1 MKVAGIADESDQLIR
16 IVYLLSVSGWFWPS
30 QSPELRFLS
39 QWDFE
44 NNAHS
49 TGIEEKG
56 LEVASEF
63 VLCTYLCVIEFQRKV
78 SKKLKDWKTKSYEK
92 LV

>member
-16 IVYLLSVSGWFWPS
+16 IVYLLIASGHWFWPS

-63 VLCTYLCVIEFQRKV
+63 VFMYVFMCYRIPKESIQEIER
-78 SKKLKDWKTKSYEK
+78 LEDEK
-92 LV
+92 L

>member
-16 IVYLLSVSGWFWPS
+16 IVYLLIASGHWFWPS
-30 QSPELRFLS
+30 QSPELCFLS

-49 TGIEEKG
+49 TGIEVKG

-63 VLCTYLCVIEFQRKV
+63 VLCIYVL
-78 SKKLKDWKTKSYEK
+78 SKLLNSKGKYPRN
-92 LV
+92 